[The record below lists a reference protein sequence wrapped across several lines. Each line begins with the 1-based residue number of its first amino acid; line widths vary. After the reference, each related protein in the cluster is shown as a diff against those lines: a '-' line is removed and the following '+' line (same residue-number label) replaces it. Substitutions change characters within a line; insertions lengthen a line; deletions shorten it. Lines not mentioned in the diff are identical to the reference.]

1 MGGFLSEFHLAEHY
15 AVRFIASL
23 SMSVWA
29 VAMLASMHLMA
40 SGHGLNALGLNALG
54 LNALGLNALGLHLMI
69 MTVYVYRMT

>member
-1 MGGFLSEFHLAEHY
+1 
-15 AVRFIASL
+15 
-23 SMSVWA
+23 MSVWA

-54 LNALGLNALGLHLMI
+54 LNALGLHLMI